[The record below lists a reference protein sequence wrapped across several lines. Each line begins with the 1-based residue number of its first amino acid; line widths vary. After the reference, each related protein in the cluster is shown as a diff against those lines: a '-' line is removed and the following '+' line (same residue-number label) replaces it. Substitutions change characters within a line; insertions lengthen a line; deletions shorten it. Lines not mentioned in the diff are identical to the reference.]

1 MLLKRIV
8 TAAAAAFSLSLL
20 ANAAM
25 ADPVSAAKAG
35 VSPVDPQAP
44 VTTHTPFVLVKGHGG
59 HSGGHGHIGGASNF
73 SRPGMYSR
81 YSKDRDRDRDRRHHR
96 RFRRD
101 FVFFDYY
108 DDYDGSSCYANC
120 RRSHSARYCR
130 THAAA
135 YCY

>member
-25 ADPVSAAKAG
+25 ADPVSAANAAG
-35 VSPVDPQAP
+35 SAADLQAAVSENS
-44 VTTHTPFVLVKGHGG
+44 PFVLVRSHG
-59 HSGGHGHIGGASNF
+59 HSGGHSISHSSSSGS
-73 SRPGMYSR
+73 PGMYSR
-81 YSKDRDRDRDRRHHR
+81 YSKDRDRDRDHRHHR

-108 DDYDGSSCYANC
+108 DDYDGTSCYANC

-130 THAAA
+130 THAANF
-135 YCY
+135 C